1 MAAVAEHKFAQQ
13 LHHERVKTL
22 YLQWKSLISGCAFV
36 VVVTSAVLWN
46 FVDKKT
52 LIGWILA
59 NVLFLSLRSYN
70 LSKELKNPPDPADSG
85 ASGQFGKTAIFRYR
99 LFSLVNSLLWGTV
112 PFFMFPENVTVLSI
126 SLLTHGGYIAAAVSV
141 TASYDLKAFYAF
153 VYPGTLLWV
162 IGIIISGGN
171 EFFGHAVLFGLYPF
185 IMTVFAIRIN
195 NSFKEQI
202 LLRLE
207 NADLNSNLREQRD
220 RAESAMQE
228 KNRFLAAASHD
239 LRQPVHAMGLFI
251 ASLEPYLSDKKPKL
265 ILGQIKQTSDNLG
278 SLFHGLLD
286 LSKLDANVV
295 QNNPQHIL
303 LHPLLKTL
311 SSEYQET
318 AEQKHLTMK
327 IDCSPTLSCYV
338 DPSLLER
345 ILRNFISNSINYT
358 QSGGISLSAYYTDN
372 KQVTIQCKDTG
383 KGIPANEQTKIF
395 SEYHQLENP
404 ERDRKKG
411 LGLGL
416 AIVRRLSELMD
427 VDVNLESEPGKG
439 STFSINLQAGD
450 ANKVLS
456 PQKTSGRH
464 EAMNYKVIVIDDEED
479 ILLGMKSLLQSWGC
493 TVTTATTG
501 DEAIVALDAA
511 PDMIIA
517 DFRLRNHESGLDSIE
532 RIRKHYRA
540 DILAVLITGDTAPE
554 RLQQA
559 AHADVEVM
567 HKPVKPNSLK
577 KVFESLNT

>member
-1 MAAVAEHKFAQQ
+1 MSIPRYWKES
-13 LHHERVKTL
+13 LETL
-22 YLQWKSLISGCAFV
+22 
-36 VVVTSAVLWN
+36 
-46 FVDKKT
+46 
-52 LIGWILA
+52 LA
-59 NVLFLSLRSYN
+59 TQSTIR
-70 LSKELKNPPDPADSG
+70 K
-85 ASGQFGKTAIFRYR
+85 
-99 LFSLVNSLLWGTV
+99 
-112 PFFMFPENVTVLSI
+112 
-126 SLLTHGGYIAAAVSV
+126 AAA
-141 TASYDLKAFYAF
+141 L
-153 VYPGTLLWV
+153 
-162 IGIIISGGN
+162 
-171 EFFGHAVLFGLYPF
+171 
-185 IMTVFAIRIN
+185 
-195 NSFKEQI
+195 
-202 LLRLE
+202 
-207 NADLNSNLREQRD
+207 
-220 RAESAMQE
+220 
-228 KNRFLAAASHD
+228 
-239 LRQPVHAMGLFI
+239 
-251 ASLEPYLSDKKPKL
+251 ASLP
-265 ILGQIKQTSDNLG
+265 IIQTTN
-278 SLFHGLLD
+278 
-286 LSKLDANVV
+286 
-295 QNNPQHIL
+295 
-303 LHPLLKTL
+303 
-311 SSEYQET
+311 
-318 AEQKHLTMK
+318 
-327 IDCSPTLSCYV
+327 
-338 DPSLLER
+338 R
-345 ILRNFISNSINYT
+345 
-358 QSGGISLSAYYTDN
+358 
-372 KQVTIQCKDTG
+372 TIQCKDTG